1 MSEIKST
8 LDLVMEKTKHL
19 SMSKEE
25 KAAQQRDEIKKILKG
40 LILKFRDDILSQKRF
55 TEELK
60 ILERAHDVDI
70 RSELVKEILNEI
82 DLGKDNIP
90 LIVLLREICGMDT
103 GLLDS
108 ILAQYSESTASAK
121 DKRVSEMTEHLYK
134 TRRISGTAVVPNL
147 ENDVEWNQERQS
159 IKEAYRAQL
168 EQVRTEM
175 LNR

>member
-25 KAAQQRDEIKKILKG
+25 KAAQQRDEIKKTLKG
-40 LILKFRDDILSQKRF
+40 LILKFRDDILSPKRF

-60 ILERAHDVDI
+60 TLERAHDVDI
-70 RSELVKEILNEI
+70 RSELVKEIVNEI

-121 DKRVSEMTEHLYK
+121 DKRISEISEHLYK
-134 TRRISGTAVVPNL
+134 TRRISGSAVVPNL
-147 ENDVEWNQERQS
+147 EKDMGWNQEHQS
-159 IKEAYRAQL
+159 IKETYRAQL
-168 EQVRTEM
+168 EKVKTEISK
-175 LNR
+175 R